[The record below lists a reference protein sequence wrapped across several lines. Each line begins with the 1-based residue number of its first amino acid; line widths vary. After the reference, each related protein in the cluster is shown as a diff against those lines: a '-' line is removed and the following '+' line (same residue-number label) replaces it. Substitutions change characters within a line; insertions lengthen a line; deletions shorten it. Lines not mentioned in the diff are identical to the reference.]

1 MTITTH
7 RVDSELGRWLQAEWR
22 PPGDG
27 VLAGLI
33 DRIWYFEGRLTHAR
47 ERVFPDGT
55 LELIVQLDE
64 PHRPGDV
71 PGASPFPQTC
81 LGGIRLTSE
90 VVEAPPSGCC
100 RVLGVRLTPP
110 GAFAAFGTALHE
122 FTAITVDLRDLA
134 GIAADE
140 LADRCHRAGSAEGR
154 VRIAA
159 RWVGERVLRSSR
171 ADRGIV
177 AALGAIDRANGIVG
191 IADLADTYG
200 IARHRFTAAFRDQ
213 VGVTPKRYARIARF
227 RHAQHL
233 LLAEAVPLGEIALT
247 AGYYDQ
253 PHLSAEFREH
263 AGLTP
268 SAYLQA
274 MRYPES
280 SSLAEASP

>member
-7 RVDSELGRWLQAEWR
+7 RVDSELGTWLQAEWR

-55 LELIVQLDE
+55 LELIVQLDQ

-71 PGASPFPQTC
+71 PNAPPFPATC
-81 LGGIRLTSE
+81 IGGIRLTSE
-90 VVEAPPSGCC
+90 VVEAPPGRC

-122 FTAITVDLRDLA
+122 VTDITVDLRDLA

-140 LADRCHRAGSAEGR
+140 LGDRCHQAGSAEGC

-159 RWVGERVLRSSR
+159 RWVGERVLSSSR
-171 ADRGIV
+171 SDPGIV
-177 AALGAIDRANGIVG
+177 AALRTIDCANGVLG
-191 IADLADTYG
+191 IADLAETCG
-200 IARHRFTAAFRDQ
+200 FLRHRFTTAFRDQ

-227 RHAQHL
+227 RHAQRL
-233 LLAEAVPLGEIALT
+233 LLAGAAPLGEIALA

-253 PHLSAEFREH
+253 PHLTAEFREH

-274 MRYPES
+274 LRYPES
-280 SSLAEASP
+280 SSLAEAST